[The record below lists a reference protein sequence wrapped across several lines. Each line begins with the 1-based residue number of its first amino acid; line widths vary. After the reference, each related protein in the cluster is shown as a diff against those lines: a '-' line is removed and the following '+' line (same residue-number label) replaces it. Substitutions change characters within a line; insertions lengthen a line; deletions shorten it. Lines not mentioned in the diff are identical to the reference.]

1 MRLAIGAVHALGSQ
15 RFGRSAMQL
24 QLARP
29 RQVSTAEMLQG
40 LLCCREC
47 RSVGCI
53 LAELL
58 KRRPLFPGKNYLDQL
73 NLIVGKLGKP
83 SEAELGFVT
92 QWNAKQFIRDH
103 APAEV
108 LRPTPALLSS
118 YVLHSDCYLYA
129 LTPRFLRH
137 AEMRREHHKA
147 VIFC

>member
-1 MRLAIGAVHALGSQ
+1 
-15 RFGRSAMQL
+15 
-24 QLARP
+24 
-29 RQVSTAEMLQG
+29 
-40 LLCCREC
+40 
-47 RSVGCI
+47 VGCI

-108 LRPTPALLSS
+108 WRPTP
-118 YVLHSDCYLYA
+118 VLPSTFS
-129 LTPRFLRH
+129 TP
-137 AEMRREHHKA
+137 
-147 VIFC
+147 